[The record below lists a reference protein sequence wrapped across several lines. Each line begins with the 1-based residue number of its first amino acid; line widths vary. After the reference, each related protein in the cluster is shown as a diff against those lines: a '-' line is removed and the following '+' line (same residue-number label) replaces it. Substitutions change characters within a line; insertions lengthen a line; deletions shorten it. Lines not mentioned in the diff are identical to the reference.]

1 VRTSDHGAGGSGE
14 PLVALEGIVKRF
26 PGVVANDGV
35 NLAVRGGE
43 IRALV
48 GENGA
53 GKTTLMSVLYGL
65 LQPDDGEI
73 VLRGERVRFASP
85 VSAIRAGIGMVH
97 QHFMLFPS
105 LTVLDNVIFGS
116 EPVHHGLIDRGATR
130 ARVAELT
137 RRYGL
142 SVPPDRKVGELPVGS
157 QQQVEILKALYR
169 DADLLIL
176 DEPTAVLTP
185 PEKDGL
191 FVFLRD
197 LTAKGRTVILI
208 THKLN
213 EVMEISDNATVM
225 RHGRVTANLVTSE
238 TSTSEICRHMVG
250 RDVLFT
256 VDKDAA
262 RPGETILEVRDLS
275 LPDSRGVNVLT
286 DVSFSARAGEIVGIA
301 GVAGSGQSALVQA
314 ITGLIPA
321 TEGTI
326 LLNGRDIGG
335 LSVDARRQAGVA
347 YIPEDRGQVGLA
359 TGASVVDNLSMG
371 FQRQPQFT
379 SNGLMRVE
387 RLRSRARSLVQRFAV
402 RTASVR
408 DAAAVLSGGNLQK
421 LVVAREFDHTGP
433 LLIAEQPTRGLD
445 VGATEFVRQRLIA
458 YRDQGHAVLLV
469 SADLSE
475 ILALADRVYVM
486 FEGRLIGEV
495 AAAEA
500 DEYRLGMLMAGISE
514 PAVQA
519 AGRGHG

>member
-1 VRTSDHGAGGSGE
+1 VREQGDGGSGGT
-14 PLVALEGIVKRF
+14 LVELKGIVKRF

-35 NLAVRGGE
+35 DLAVRGGE

-53 GKTTLMSVLYGL
+53 GKTTLMSILYGL

-73 VLRGERVRFASP
+73 VLRGRSVRFTSP
-85 VSAIRAGIGMVH
+85 VDAIRAGIGMVH

-116 EPVHHGLIDRGATR
+116 EPSRRGLIDRGAAR
-130 ARVAELT
+130 ARVAELAK
-137 RRYGL
+137 RYGL
-142 SVPPDRKVGELPVGS
+142 SVRPDRKVGELPVGS

-208 THKLN
+208 THKLH

-256 VDKDAA
+256 VDKDVAHP
-262 RPGETILEVRDLS
+262 RETILEVRELS
-275 LPDSRGVNVLT
+275 LLD
-286 DVSFSARAGEIVGIA
+286 
-301 GVAGSGQSALVQA
+301 
-314 ITGLIPA
+314 LIPP

-326 LLNGRDIGG
+326 LLNGREIGG
-335 LSVDARRQAGVA
+335 LSVDARRRAGIA

-371 FQRQPQFT
+371 FQRQPELT
-379 SNGLMRVE
+379 SSRLMRVE
-387 RLRSRARSLVQRFAV
+387 RLRSRARALVQRFAV
-402 RTASVR
+402 RTANVR
-408 DAAAVLSGGNLQK
+408 DAAGVLSGGNLQK
-421 LVVAREFDHTGP
+421 LVVAREFDHTSP

-445 VGATEFVRQRLIA
+445 VSATEFVRRRLIA
-458 YRDQGHAVLLV
+458 YRDEGHAVLLV

-475 ILALADRVYVM
+475 ILALADRIHVM

-514 PAVQA
+514 TTAQTTDRG
-519 AGRGHG
+519 GRG

>member
-1 VRTSDHGAGGSGE
+1 VTDQGAGGSGE
-14 PLVALEGIVKRF
+14 PLVALKGIVKRF

-35 NLAVRGGE
+35 DLAVRSGE

-53 GKTTLMSVLYGL
+53 GKTTLMSILYGL
-65 LQPDDGEI
+65 VQPDDGEI
-73 VLRGERVRFASP
+73 VLRGQPVRFSSS

-116 EPVHHGLIDRGATR
+116 EPIRRGLIDRGAAR
-130 ARVAELT
+130 ARAVELAE
-137 RRYGL
+137 RYGL
-142 SVPPDRKVGELPVGS
+142 SVQPDRRVGELPVGS

-185 PEKDGL
+185 PEKGGL
-191 FVFLRD
+191 FAFLRD
-197 LTAKGRTVILI
+197 LAAKGRTVILI

-225 RHGRVTANLVTSE
+225 RHGRVTANLITSE

-256 VDKDAA
+256 VDKDEA
-262 RPGETILEVRDLS
+262 RPRETILEVRDLS
-275 LPDSRGVNVLT
+275 LLDSRGLNVLT
-286 DVSFSARAGEIVGIA
+286 DVSFSVRAGEIVGIA
-301 GVAGSGQSALVQA
+301 GVAGSGQSSLVQT
-314 ITGLIPA
+314 ITGLIPPTA
-321 TEGTI
+321 GTI
-326 LLNGRDIGG
+326 LLDGREVGG
-335 LSVDARRQAGVA
+335 LSVDMRRRTGIA

-371 FQRQPQFT
+371 FQRQPELT
-379 SNGLMRVE
+379 SSGLMRVE

-402 RTASVR
+402 RTTNVR
-408 DAAAVLSGGNLQK
+408 DPAAVLSGGNLQK
-421 LVVAREFDHTGP
+421 LVVAREFDHTSP
-433 LLIAEQPTRGLD
+433 VLIAEQPTRGLD
-445 VGATEFVRQRLIA
+445 VGATEFVRRQLIA
-458 YRDQGHAVLLV
+458 YRDEGHAVLLV

-475 ILALADRVYVM
+475 ILALADRIHVM

-514 PAVQA
+514 TTGQTAA
-519 AGRGHG
+519 AGGRA

>member
-1 VRTSDHGAGGSGE
+1 VREQGDGGSGGT
-14 PLVALEGIVKRF
+14 LVELKGIVKRF

-35 NLAVRGGE
+35 DLAVRGGE

-53 GKTTLMSVLYGL
+53 GKTTLMSILYGL

-73 VLRGERVRFASP
+73 VLRGRSVRFTSP
-85 VSAIRAGIGMVH
+85 VDAIRAGIGMVH

-116 EPVHHGLIDRGATR
+116 EPSRRGLIDRGAAR
-130 ARVAELT
+130 ARVAELAK
-137 RRYGL
+137 RYGL
-142 SVPPDRKVGELPVGS
+142 SVRPDRKVGELPVGS

-208 THKLN
+208 THKLH

-256 VDKDAA
+256 VDKDVAHP
-262 RPGETILEVRDLS
+262 RETILEVRELS
-275 LPDSRGVNVLT
+275 LLDGRGLNVLT

-301 GVAGSGQSALVQA
+301 GVAGSGQPALVQA
-314 ITGLIPA
+314 IMGLIPP

-326 LLNGRDIGG
+326 LLNGREIGG
-335 LSVDARRQAGVA
+335 LSVDARRRAGIA

-371 FQRQPQFT
+371 FQRQPELT
-379 SNGLMRVE
+379 SSRLMRVE
-387 RLRSRARSLVQRFAV
+387 RLRSRARALVQRFAV
-402 RTASVR
+402 RTANVR
-408 DAAAVLSGGNLQK
+408 DAAGVLSGGNLQK
-421 LVVAREFDHTGP
+421 LVVAREFDHTSP

-445 VGATEFVRQRLIA
+445 VSATEFVRRRLIA
-458 YRDQGHAVLLV
+458 YRDEGHAVLLV
-469 SADLSE
+469 SADLGE
-475 ILALADRVYVM
+475 ILALADRIHVM

-514 PAVQA
+514 TTAQTA
-519 AGRGHG
+519 DRGGRE